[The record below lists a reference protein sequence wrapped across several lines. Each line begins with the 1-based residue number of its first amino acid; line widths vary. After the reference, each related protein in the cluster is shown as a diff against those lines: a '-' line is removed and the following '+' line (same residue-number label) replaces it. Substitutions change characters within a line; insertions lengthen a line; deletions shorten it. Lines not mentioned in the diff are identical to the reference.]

1 MTKKILIFG
10 GGFVGLNLA
19 YTAKEKGW
27 EPYIAD
33 CVQRSHPPEITWL
46 ISDITDEADTKNTV
60 NKIKPDYIV
69 NVAALADVDKAE
81 QNRELA
87 YKINVDGAKYLA
99 EASKKVDAGYLYFS
113 SDAVFSGRESIYH
126 DNDQAAP
133 VNYYGYTKSIAERD
147 IIKINPQSMILRV
160 SLILGYSIAGGNS
173 FFEAFKNKLE
183 NSSIIACTD
192 TEIRTPID
200 VYTLCECVIMLL
212 EKNLSGVFNIGSKDH
227 VSRLELSRKIAS
239 VLNFDENKVVGQ
251 EETGQAVTGRASR
264 HRNGI
269 LAVSKIEEALNI
281 KMPGIDEVIKR
292 AADKKY

>member
-1 MTKKILIFG
+1 MAKKILIFG

-27 EPYIAD
+27 EPYISD
-33 CVQRSHPPEITWL
+33 CVERPHPPEINWL
-46 ISDITDEADTKNTV
+46 ICDITDEADAKNTV
-60 NKIKPDYIV
+60 DKIKPDYIV
-69 NVAALADVDKAE
+69 NVAALADIDKAE

-99 EASKKVDAGYLYFS
+99 EASKKADARYIYFS

-133 VNYYGYTKSIAERD
+133 VNYYGYTKSIAEKD
-147 IIKINPQSMILRV
+147 IIKINPEAVILRV

-183 NSSIIACTD
+183 NSGRIACSD

-212 EKNLSGVFNIGSKDH
+212 ENNLSGIFNIGSKDH
-227 VSRLELSRKIAS
+227 ISRLELSKKIAS
-239 VLNFDENKVVGQ
+239 LLDFDENKVVCQ
-251 EETGQAVTGRASR
+251 EETVQANTGRASR

-269 LAVSKIEEALNI
+269 LAVTKIEEALNI
-281 KMPGIDEVIKR
+281 QMPGIDEVIKR
-292 AADKKY
+292 AAERKY